1 MLDDE
6 AEEEISDKKAENIT
20 KVTSDK
26 TQINSKTSSKSLVAN
41 LTKNKPTEGK
51 FKLICSIRKYNN

>member
-6 AEEEISDKKAENIT
+6 PEEEISDKKAENIA
-20 KVTSDK
+20 KVTSSK
-26 TQINSKTSSKSLVAN
+26 SQINAKASSKSLVAN

-51 FKLICSIRKYNN
+51 F